1 MLRFFSVKNFR
12 QFREELVFDFTN
24 TRDYQFSPKCVKDGL
39 VNKAIIY
46 GKNAVGKTSLMA
58 AMQDIY
64 FTTVGRTAVNADY
77 PYRNA
82 DSADDETIQFHY
94 IFLLDG
100 VTVDYRYEKTDFAHV
115 VSEKLMFNDT
125 VVFAYSRKNDYYDF
139 NHVDIIGAEQ
149 LKWENFRK
157 MGIDGA
163 DAELMGT
170 LTALRFAYSNTA
182 TDEGSLLKKL
192 MNFITRMRFSISTST
207 PMVFLSTRS
216 MLNDLVNAGSDA
228 VHKFETFLNEFGVTC
243 KLTVLKEADGKK
255 HLYFDYKTPLL
266 FLENMSSGTMLLT
279 KFYLQF
285 VFSKPRPSFIF
296 VDEFDAYYHYELSEK
311 IVKLLENEF
320 DCQVVLTTHNT
331 NLLSNSIMRPD
342 CFLILHDGKLTPI
355 CDATTRELRQGH
367 NLEKL
372 YMSGEFDAE
381 S

>member
-12 QFREELVFDFTN
+12 QFREELIFDFTN

-39 VNKAIIY
+39 INKAIIY
-46 GKNAVGKTSLMA
+46 GKNAVGKTSLME
-58 AMQDIY
+58 AMRDIY
-64 FTTVGRTAVNADY
+64 YMTIGTYTPDFEA

-82 DSADDETIQFHY
+82 DADDTETMQFRY
-94 IFLLDG
+94 VFQLDD
-100 VTVDYRYEKTDFAHV
+100 TIIDYSYEKTDYTNV
-115 VSEKLMFNDT
+115 VAEKLSIDKT
-125 VVFAYSRKNDYYDF
+125 VVFEYDRIKNAF
-139 NHVDIIGAEQ
+139 NFDRADSIGAEQ
-149 LKWENFRK
+149 LNWEAFRQMNSNEDSTGV
-157 MGIDGA
+157 MGS
-163 DAELMGT
+163 
-170 LTALRFAYSNTA
+170 LTALRFVFNNTA
-182 TDEGSLLKKL
+182 MNDGSLLRKFMWYL
-192 MNFITRMRFSISTST
+192 SRMRFSISANTINNN
-207 PMVFLSTRS
+207 RS
-216 MLNDLVNAGSDA
+216 LKHMLNTLANAGENA
-228 VHKFETFLNEFGVTC
+228 VQQFQSFLNEFGVAC

-255 HLYFDYKTPLL
+255 NIYFDNKTPLA
-266 FLENMSSGTMLLT
+266 FFENMSSGTMLLT

-285 VFSKPRPSFIF
+285 MTSGAPFSFLFI
-296 VDEFDAYYHYELSEK
+296 DEFDAYYHYELSEK
-311 IVKLLENEF
+311 IVRLLEEKF

>member
-46 GKNAVGKTSLMA
+46 GKNAVGKTSLME
-58 AMQDIY
+58 AMRDIY
-64 FTTVGRTAVNADY
+64 YMTIGTYTADFDA

-82 DSADDETIQFHY
+82 DADDEDTMQFHY
-94 IFLLDG
+94 TFQLDG
-100 VTVDYRYEKTDFAHV
+100 TIIDYSYEKTDYTHV
-115 VSEKLMFNDT
+115 IAEKFSLDNA
-125 VVFAYSRKNDYYDF
+125 VVFEYDRRKKVF
-139 NHVDIIGAEQ
+139 NFDNVGSIGAEQ
-149 LKWENFRK
+149 LNWDAFQQMNTTEDDTGF
-157 MGIDGA
+157 MGS
-163 DAELMGT
+163 
-170 LTALRFAYSNTA
+170 LTALRFVFNNTA
-182 TDEGSLLKKL
+182 MNDGSFLRKFMWYLS
-192 MNFITRMRFSISTST
+192 RMRFSISANTINT
-207 PMVFLSTRS
+207 NRNIKHL
-216 MLNDLVNAGSDA
+216 LNGLANSGDKAVNRFQS
-228 VHKFETFLNEFGVTC
+228 FLNEFGVAC
-243 KLTVLKEADGKK
+243 KLTILTEADGKK
-255 HLYFDYKTPLL
+255 NIYFDNKTPLA
-266 FLENMSSGTMLLT
+266 FFENMSSGTMLLT

-285 VFSKPRPSFIF
+285 MTNSSPFTFLFI
-296 VDEFDAYYHYELSEK
+296 DEFDAYYHYELSEK
-311 IVKLLENEF
+311 IVRLLEEDF
-320 DCQVVLTTHNT
+320 ECQVVLTTHNT

>member
-64 FTTVGRTAVNADY
+64 FTTLGRAAVNADY

-82 DSADDETIQFHY
+82 DSADDETIRFHY
-94 IFLLDG
+94 TFLLDG
-100 VTVDYRYEKTDFAHV
+100 VTVDYQYEKTDFTHV
-115 VSEKLMFNDT
+115 VSEKLSFQDT
-125 VVFAYSRKNDYYDF
+125 VVFEYSRKNDYYDF
-139 NHVDIIGAEQ
+139 GHVDMIGAEQ
-149 LKWENFRK
+149 LKWDNFRK

-170 LTALRFAYSNTA
+170 LTALRFAYSNSA
-182 TDEGSLLKKL
+182 IAADSLLKKL
-192 MNFITRMRFSISTST
+192 ITFITSMRFSISTNT
-207 PMVFLSTRS
+207 PMVYHS
-216 MLNDLVNAGSDA
+216 MKNMLHDLANSGKDA
-228 VHKFETFLNEFGVTC
+228 VRQFQTFLNDFGVDC
-243 KLTVLKEADGKK
+243 KLIVLKEADGKN
-255 HLYFDYKTPLL
+255 HIYFDHKTPLA
-266 FLENMSSGTMLLT
+266 FFENMSSGTMLLT
-279 KFYLQF
+279 KFYVQF
-285 VFSKPRPSFIF
+285 MTIKPRPSFIF
-296 VDEFDAYYHYELSEK
+296 VDEFDSYYHYELSEK
-311 IVKLLENEF
+311 IVRLLEDEF

-381 S
+381 